1 MSQVYNIEMK
11 LKLKD
16 VTEKEVRA
24 CLPKD
29 DENKSLE
36 MVVDKNIG
44 ELFKGKCRKDGSFEY
59 STNIEAA
66 YSYDGALTLF
76 FSNLAPCMSD
86 GSYMDVY
93 YGNNFCRHIIV
104 NGEIETHEETETIDP
119 FFDSGSHFYNE
130 VMESDR
136 GFYNTETHV
145 FVAAIGYDI
154 IVYNLSVE
162 EAKDLTRIARNLGN
176 TWLNNLNCN
185 HGRVFR
191 EDIAADYLGELL
203 KNKPDEWMYCGEYC
217 DEYKLNKIPQNMYI
231 YKDFC
236 DGDPY
241 GSEKLK
247 LYDCKDDAL
256 ADLKADVEKYFKCPW
271 DEIMDGPGQDY
282 FTGDFAGT
290 LEPDYVSF
298 ETPDGYQFFI
308 VQELP
313 VNTSTVIAKKEESN
327 G

>member
-36 MVVDKNIG
+36 MVVDKNVG
-44 ELFKGKCRKDGSFEY
+44 ELFKGQYRKDGSFEY
-59 STNIEAA
+59 STNLEAA
-66 YSYDGALTLF
+66 YSYDNVLKNF
-76 FSNLAPCMSD
+76 FSSLAPCMSD

-93 YGNNFCRHIIV
+93 YDNNFCRYIIV
-104 NGEIETHEETETIDP
+104 NGESETHEETETIDP
-119 FFDSGSHFYNE
+119 FFDDGSRFYEE
-130 VMESDR
+130 VTNCER

-145 FVAAIGYDI
+145 FVASIDSDI
-154 IVYNLSVE
+154 IVFNLSVE
-162 EAKDLTRIARNLGN
+162 EARELTLTAREKGN
-176 TWLNNLNCN
+176 TWLDNLNRLY
-185 HGRVFR
+185 GRVFR
-191 EDIAADYLGELL
+191 EEIAADYLDELL
-203 KNKPDEWMYCGEYC
+203 KNHPEEWMYCGEYC
-217 DEYKLNKIPQNMYI
+217 DEYKLNKLPQNMYI

-241 GSEKLK
+241 GREKLK

-256 ADLKADVEKYFKCPW
+256 ADLKADVERWFKCPW
-271 DEIMDGPGQDY
+271 DEIMGGPGQDY
-282 FTGDFAGT
+282 FTGEFAGT

-313 VNTSTVIAKKEESN
+313 VNTSTVNAKKE
-327 G
+327 GVYV